1 MSTAQTSDQSA
12 SPLIFAAPYLLGVVV
27 QLPLLIRYMGDL
39 AGRPHYALYLIGIL
53 ATIAIAAVQWPWG
66 QANIHRATIKS
77 VLFAVLAVATG
88 VAGGVLGAPWF
99 AACSVVLL
107 IASYLSATVHRE
119 GLHSVGYAVLPLIAF
134 IRPPLNWDLGI
145 NARLQESAIGLASR
159 LLSFIGAQ
167 LVHVRTDSAFEF
179 LGRETILHLDSLT
192 GFGSVFS
199 LIFFALVCVAISRKN
214 VFQTVLLTLSCFLW
228 VILLNTVYL
237 MLLPLLNYLLEI
249 EIATGSVSHNMIRVF
264 LLLGTALMIF
274 STAEFFDFAFGPV
287 NPEES
292 RSYDFGRF
300 ITAVWNSFLA
310 GRPFIDETGQAV
322 GRTASAITNHPASMI
337 IRWGMAGILL
347 VAGVLPLVS
356 SSSFASV
363 SRDDIVTLVSDD
375 MPESID
381 DWAAKGSKFRS
392 HALLGT
398 GIEGF
403 EKETWVYQ
411 SPDATAYGSI
421 AEPFSMWSELPKVY
435 NLQGWAT
442 NQRLVVTPADPSDPW
457 QYVVTDMSLETGEK
471 QRVMFCYFDA
481 AGQPVTPPAGSSVV
495 GQLSA
500 AKSSAQA
507 PLFQVSLTHS
517 RFREMTPETDAA
529 LADLFLKFRQFARDR
544 VLRGSAGAN
553 PAAAVAEPNPNGS
566 TPAAAAPVE
575 PNPNTDQSEL
585 SAVELPAIDEQ
596 PRNNDFR

>member
-27 QLPLLIRYMGDL
+27 QLPLLIRYMTDL
-39 AGRPHYALYLIGIL
+39 ASRPHYGLYLIGIL
-53 ATIAIAAVQWPWG
+53 ATIGIAAIQWPWG
-66 QANIHRATIKS
+66 QSNIHRATIKS
-77 VLFAVLAVATG
+77 VLFAVLAGAAG
-88 VAGGVLGAPWF
+88 VAGGILSAPWF
-99 AACSVVLL
+99 TACSVVLL

-119 GLHSVGYAVLPLIAF
+119 GLHSVGYAVLPLVAF
-134 IRPPLNWDLGI
+134 IRPPLNLDLGI
-145 NARLQESAIGLASR
+145 NARLQEYAFELSGR
-159 LLSFIGAQ
+159 FLSFLGAQ
-167 LVHVRTDSAFEF
+167 LIHVRTDSAFEF
-179 LGRETILHLDSLT
+179 PGKETILHLDSMI
-192 GFGSVFS
+192 GIGSVFS
-199 LIFFALVCVAISRKN
+199 LIFVALVCVAVGRKN
-214 VFQTVLLTLSCFLW
+214 LFQTVLLVLSCFLW
-228 VILLNTVYL
+228 AVLLNTVYL
-237 MLLPLLNYLLEI
+237 MLLPLLNYFLEI
-249 EIATGSVSHNMIRVF
+249 EIATGSVNHNMIRVF
-264 LLLGTALMIF
+264 LLLGTALIVF
-274 STAEFFDFAFGPV
+274 STAEFFNFAFGPV

-292 RSYDFGRF
+292 RSYEFGRF
-300 ITAVWNSFLA
+300 ITAVWNSLLA
-310 GRPFIDETGQAV
+310 GRPFINETGQAV
-322 GRTASAITNHPASMI
+322 GRPASRITIQPATMI
-337 IRWGMAGILL
+337 VRWCMAGILL
-347 VAGVLPLVS
+347 VASVLPLVS
-356 SSSFASV
+356 TSSFASV
-363 SRDDIVTLVSDD
+363 SRSDIVTLASDD

-381 DWAAKGSKFRS
+381 DWAAIKSKFRS

-457 QYVVTDMSLETGEK
+457 QYVMTDMSFETGEK

-481 AGQPVTPPAGSSVV
+481 AGQPVTPPASDSIG
-495 GQLSA
+495 GKLSA
-500 AKSSAQA
+500 SKTNALA

-544 VLRGSAGAN
+544 VLRGSTGAN
-553 PAAAVAEPNPNGS
+553 PDAAVAEPNPNGS

-575 PNPNTDQSEL
+575 PNPNTDQSVVP
-585 SAVELPAIDEQ
+585 SADTPAYQ
-596 PRNNDFR
+596 PSNNDFR